1 MWVDLPIDN
10 EERVSE
16 AIVQML
22 VSQFVNSIE
31 PEKRLL
37 IINPQVPLQ
46 QNLMEAISLTEVCKK
61 YCKQQEKVASIDCD
75 KIIKKSK
82 YITVVERLSSEQFKE
97 VIADQRKEAAEIKEV
112 VCLNNDQKLL
122 QDYVDSILDEDV
134 IAIIKRKIWKL

>member
-1 MWVDLPIDN
+1 MGAGLHQTAPT
-10 EERVSE
+10 
-16 AIVQML
+16 VQFPYQGHHHAKSVL
-22 VSQFVNSIE
+22 WSQLDRIIE
-31 PEKRLL
+31 
-37 IINPQVPLQ
+37 VPLQ

-82 YITVVERLSSEQFKE
+82 YITVVECLSSEQFKE